1 MATTLNKDLKTKFAA
16 ISFIVK
22 INEIWAVK
30 NVLLKKNSYKNIFIT
45 NNIWNFC
52 LPRKKYIKK

>member
-30 NVLLKKNSYKNIFIT
+30 NVLLKKIV
-45 NNIWNFC
+45 
-52 LPRKKYIKK
+52 IKTYL